1 MFDCLIYLK
10 PHEAGRVRRQTGG
23 TVSPR
28 MLLESQAMSPGEAA
42 MLFRG
47 KISYLFFTGKTSFLP
62 KLIFGCPLT
71 MTSKHIIGAG
81 GRGGIY
87 GAYKKGFRMAPL
99 PGTQKA
105 GGAAAVM
112 LANADRPEHSLTS
125 SRAVQMVLPCPT
137 CSPDAFSPTS
147 PPLRFTLHTI

>member
-1 MFDCLIYLK
+1 MIHLK
-10 PHEAGRVRRQTGG
+10 PPEAGRIRRQTGG

-28 MLLESQAMSPGEAA
+28 MLLESQAMIRGKAE

-47 KISYLFFTGKTSFLP
+47 KISYLFFTGKMSFLP

-71 MTSKHIIGAG
+71 MTSKHIIGA
-81 GRGGIY
+81 RGKTIY
-87 GAYKKGFRMAPL
+87 KAYKKSFRMAPL
-99 PGTQKA
+99 PGTQKP

-112 LANADRPEHSLTS
+112 LVNTDCPEHSLTS

-147 PPLRFTLHTI
+147 LPLRFTLQTI

>member
-81 GRGGIY
+81 GE
-87 GAYKKGFRMAPL
+87 KGNL
-99 PGTQKA
+99 WG
-105 GGAAAVM
+105 
-112 LANADRPEHSLTS
+112 L
-125 SRAVQMVLPCPT
+125 
-137 CSPDAFSPTS
+137 
-147 PPLRFTLHTI
+147 

>member
-1 MFDCLIYLK
+1 MFKCLIHLK
-10 PHEAGRVRRQTGG
+10 PHEVERVRRQTGG
-23 TVSPR
+23 MVSPW
-28 MLLESQAMSPGEAA
+28 MLLESQATIPEEAV

-71 MTSKHIIGAG
+71 MTSKHIIGA
-81 GRGGIY
+81 RGKKS
-87 GAYKKGFRMAPL
+87 YKKGFRMAPL
-99 PGTQKA
+99 PGTQKP

-112 LANADRPEHSLTS
+112 LVNADRPEHSLTS
-125 SRAVQMVLPCPT
+125 SRVVQMVLPCPT

-147 PPLRFTLHTI
+147 PPVRFTLQTV

>member
-1 MFDCLIYLK
+1 MFDCLIHLK
-10 PHEAGRVRRQTGG
+10 PPEAGRVRRQTGG

-28 MLLESQAMSPGEAA
+28 MLLESQAKIRGEAA

-47 KISYLFFTGKTSFLP
+47 KISHLFFIGKISFLS

-71 MTSKHIIGAG
+71 MTSKHVIGA
-81 GRGGIY
+81 REKKFY
-87 GAYKKGFRMAPL
+87 GAHKKGFRMAPL
-99 PGTQKA
+99 PGTQKT

-112 LANADRPEHSLTS
+112 PVNADRPEHSLTS
-125 SRAVQMVLPCPT
+125 SQAVQMVIPCPT

-147 PPLRFTLHTI
+147 PPLRFTLQTI